1 MSYINYP
8 GTAQLGQPDPVLEPE
23 RYQAWLQVTQHIQS
37 GDRSTASYK
46 GFAQGGGIKNT
57 TEYNAGRS
65 GNVPPTP
72 TYGLPPPPSQMNW
85 PGGHAPVAP
94 TPAAPHFAA
103 PVTGGVLA
111 PGAPLFGLVP
121 PPNPIPLQPIVSG
134 APPLP
139 P

>member
-37 GDRSTASYK
+37 GDRSTASYREY
-46 GFAQGGGIKNT
+46 AQGGGIKNT

-72 TYGLPPPPSQMNW
+72 TYGLPPPPS
-85 PGGHAPVAP
+85 HAPLVRPDQAHE
-94 TPAAPHFAA
+94 TLGAIIAAER
-103 PVTGGVLA
+103 PVMILHGRPKA
-111 PGAPLFGLVP
+111 VP
-121 PPNPIPLQPIVSG
+121 PWF
-134 APPLP
+134 
-139 P
+139 